1 VRQWEASG
9 VAEAGE
15 HLHNP
20 VTGEQLVFRRIAA
33 DTGGELLEFDWCFP
47 ADRSVPVHV
56 HRLQEERFE
65 ILSGRA
71 DFRIAGRRLAAGA
84 GEQVAVPP
92 RTVHGW
98 GNAGEDELWARIQF
112 RPALRTE
119 QLFDALFALARDGR
133 VDRKGRPWP
142 LEMAVVLNEFRDE
155 LQMPWVPAPVQ
166 RGLLALL
173 AGLAR
178 RRG

>member
-1 VRQWEASG
+1 MGSFWP

-20 VTGEQLVFRRIAA
+20 VTGEQLVFRRIAPE
-33 DTGGELLEFDWCFP
+33 TGGELLEFDWCFP
-47 ADRSVPVHV
+47 AGGSVPVHV
-56 HRLQEERFE
+56 HPHQEERFE

-71 DFRIAGRRLAAGA
+71 RFRVARRRLKAGV
-84 GEQVAVPP
+84 GEEIAVPP
-92 RTVHGW
+92 GTVHGW

-119 QLFDALFALARDGR
+119 QFFDALFALAREGGL
-133 VDRKGRPWP
+133 DRKGRPR
-142 LEMAVVLNEFRDE
+142 LLQMAVLLHEFRDE

-166 RGLLALL
+166 RGLLMPLAAL
-173 AGLAR
+173 GR